1 MPTQTA
7 AFSTMAPTV
16 WHPPIR
22 HPGDTMLSL
31 RPGIP
36 RRAADGLL
44 RLLTQVLLPN
54 PMARS
59 PLLLAAWLHPMT
71 VIFLRTVALPQQP
84 THPMLALLLRPLL
97 LRPTITA
104 PLASSHP
111 PARVATPGLLMRLQ
125 NLCGASQSGCR
136 LWAPAIP
143 KRVRTISGALLK

>member
-16 WHPPIR
+16 WHPQIR

-54 PMARS
+54 PIA
-59 PLLLAAWLHPMT
+59 LLAASLQPTM
-71 VIFLRTVALPQQP
+71 VILLRTVALPQQP
-84 THPMLALLLRPLL
+84 THPMLAVLLRPLL
-97 LRPTITA
+97 LRPTIMA

-111 PARVATPGLLMRLQ
+111 PALLATPGLLMRLQ
-125 NLCGASQSGCR
+125 NL
-136 LWAPAIP
+136 
-143 KRVRTISGALLK
+143 